1 LNWIKSYLVG
11 RTQYVNINGTKSSF
25 FKCLSGVP
33 QGSHLGPLF
42 FILFINDVADVLD
55 QGWPTQIGPWA
66 AFGKLSKNIDFLGQF
81 LIKTVEKH
89 SKYRKTAEF
98 QSMIGPQK
106 FLSGPHA
113 ARGPR
118 VGHPCPR

>member
-1 LNWIKSYLVG
+1 MTNKKCSLNLYSL
-11 RTQYVNINGTKSSF
+11 F
-25 FKCLSGVP
+25 
-33 QGSHLGPLF
+33 LF
-42 FILFINDVADVLD
+42 FSVDLN
-55 QGWPTQIGPWA
+55 QEWPTQIGPWA
-66 AFGKLSKNIDFLGQF
+66 AFGKFSKNIDFLGQF

-106 FLSGPHA
+106 SLSGPHA

-118 VGHPCPR
+118 VGHP

>member
-1 LNWIKSYLVG
+1 MFALFDFV
-11 RTQYVNINGTKSSF
+11 
-25 FKCLSGVP
+25 
-33 QGSHLGPLF
+33 LG
-42 FILFINDVADVLD
+42 

-66 AFGKLSKNIDFLGQF
+66 AFGRFSKNIDFLVQF

-106 FLSGPHA
+106 FLSGP
-113 ARGPR
+113 R
-118 VGHPCPR
+118 VGHPCFRLFYKNAK